1 MRKTRSFLELLVKI
15 RTHKALD
22 RAARKNSYYRTT
34 LKEQDKAFNELQK
47 AGLSKEQEYIVDKV
61 FSSLTASG
69 AAYGEVAYR
78 LGLRDGIR
86 IMSEL
91 SKVK

>member
-1 MRKTRSFLELLVKI
+1 MGKTKSLLELLAKI

-47 AGLSKEQEYIVDKV
+47 AGLSKEQKRIVDRV
-61 FSSLTASG
+61 FCSLTASG
-69 AAYGEVAYR
+69 AAYGGAAYR
-78 LGLRDGIR
+78 LGMRDGIR
-86 IMSEL
+86 LMSEL

>member
-1 MRKTRSFLELLVKI
+1 MGKTKSLLELLAKI

-47 AGLSKEQEYIVDKV
+47 AGLSKEQKRIVDR
-61 FSSLTASG
+61 
-69 AAYGEVAYR
+69 VAGR
-78 LGLRDGIR
+78 HID
-86 IMSEL
+86 
-91 SKVK
+91 